1 MASRF
6 YTVFV
11 ALIVSAALVCQVSAE
26 DIDDS
31 QEAVSLYARGKRLL
45 REKSWFDAARVFQE
59 LEGRFP
65 NSANIDLFIFNRAK
79 ARYYL
84 GEYDAAAA
92 GFNYFITRF
101 PESSSLAHAYH
112 FLGNAT
118 YLKGDVNRA
127 VRAYLAAYELTGD
140 AYLEELLVASLVGAF
155 KGAASVSLGE
165 VDFEQLP
172 AAKACAL
179 IRPLSEIYLQR
190 GEISRANG
198 LLAVCGEQVDA
209 SDLTGDDARAAN
221 RELEIALV
229 LPLSGELQS
238 FGQEIYNGAVIATEV
253 YRSETGRSVELASYD
268 SRGEAVEA
276 ARIMTELAK
285 STSTD
290 VVIGPLTSDEAMV
303 SSAVLNCSSLPMIAP
318 AATQAGLTRLSLT
331 SYQLAPNIELEGIT
345 LAEYAVR
352 KMQADSV
359 AIISSTAADHLRMTR
374 AFAERF
380 KRLGGTV
387 VAVEYYRPRDTDF
400 GVYIRDIKAILLGQP
415 EDSAFYINADGDTLA
430 IDVVPAYIDCL
441 FMPGDA
447 RQLRQLIPQV
457 NFYNL
462 NAFYLGSDGWGDD
475 VVYKLGDDI
484 TKGAVFSSP
493 FLEGRQSEQYMK
505 LAAAYDSRY
514 GSRPQRLSALGFDA
528 ANLVFSALSGNR
540 ATRDDISN
548 GLRVVSNYEGASGMI
563 SFGEHRENIE
573 MPLYRIEAE
582 LPVLITDEPGTSEE
596 IETNRP

>member
-6 YTVFV
+6 YTVLV
-11 ALIVSAALVCQVSAE
+11 VLIVSAALVCPVSGD
-26 DIDDS
+26 DIDDTP
-31 QEAVSLYARGKRLL
+31 EAVSLYARGKRLM

-65 NSANIDLFIFNRAK
+65 NSPNLDLFIFNRAK

-84 GEYDAAAA
+84 AEYDAAAA

-101 PESSSLAHAYH
+101 PGSPSVAHAYH

-127 VRAYLAAYELTGD
+127 VRAYLSAYELTSD

-155 KGAASVSLGE
+155 RNAASVSLGE

-172 AAKACAL
+172 ADKACAL
-179 IRPLSEIYLQR
+179 VRPLSEIYVQR
-190 GEISRANG
+190 GEITRANS
-198 LLAVCGEQVDA
+198 LLAICGEQIDA
-209 SDLTGDDARAAN
+209 SDMTGGNTHAAG

-238 FGQEIYNGAVIATEV
+238 FGQEIYNGAVIAAEA
-253 YRSETGRSVELASYD
+253 YRSETGRSVEIASYD
-268 SRGEAVEA
+268 SKGEPVEA
-276 ARIMTELAK
+276 ARILTELAK
-285 STSTD
+285 STSTQ
-290 VVIGPLTSDEAMV
+290 VVIGPLTSDESLV

-331 SYQLAPNIELEGIT
+331 SFQLAPNIELEGIT
-345 LAEYAVR
+345 LAEYAIR

-380 KRLGGTV
+380 KSLGGTV

-400 GVYIRDIKAILLGQP
+400 GVYIRDIKAILLGLP
-415 EDSAFYINADGDTLA
+415 ADSAFYINADGDTLA
-430 IDVVPAYIDCL
+430 PDVVPAYIDCL

-447 RQLRQLIPQV
+447 KQLRQLLPQV
-457 NFYNL
+457 HFYNL
-462 NAFYLGSDGWGDD
+462 NGFYLGSDGWGDN

-493 FLEGRQSEQYMK
+493 FLEGRRSEQYMK

-514 GSRPQRLSALGFDA
+514 GSPPQRLSALGFDA
-528 ANLVFSALSGNR
+528 TNLVFGAVSGNR
-540 ATRDDISN
+540 VTRDDVLN
-548 GLRVVSNYEGASGMI
+548 GLKLVNGYEGASGVI

-573 MPLYRIEAE
+573 MPLYRIESE
-582 LPVLITDEPGTSEE
+582 RPVLLTDETGSPDQA
-596 IETNRP
+596 ETGKP